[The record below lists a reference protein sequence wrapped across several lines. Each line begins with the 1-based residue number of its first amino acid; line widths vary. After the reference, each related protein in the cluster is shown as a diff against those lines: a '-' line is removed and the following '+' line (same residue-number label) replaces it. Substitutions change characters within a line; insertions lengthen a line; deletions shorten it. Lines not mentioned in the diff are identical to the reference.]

1 MPEGNEMLLD
11 LISQNIKIERPNL
24 SEERLKS
31 LTLEIKDMFESLNGG
46 VMQLEDATQNIV
58 SFCLNLLNKT
68 KDLVKNN
75 EILISSYDLLIEK
88 MDNVATSISNKIRD
102 SDVLFRQ
109 NLEIKSIVDRNL
121 DYISKLPDNLIKS
134 MENVFE
140 RSNTLANNSVPQ
152 NIIKIVDKIINSFKL
167 FENFMRNPFK
177 IVKDYVFT
185 VKNKEQD
192 FLIPKKENIFDRRN
206 EDQNI
211 LIPKKEN
218 IFDRRNEDQNILIS
232 KKENI
237 FDRRNEDQN
246 ILIPKKENIF
256 NEKNE
261 RLNILNTKKDSDVN
275 KNPIISV
282 INNKIDNKLINER
295 TLAGITNIPLNEQIV
310 LNKTA
315 PGVATKWLAKRLEKG
330 GLVSD
335 RDERGGFISNI
346 KDKLLEGMGLAGGMS
361 AASLLPKI
369 LPKLLTTLLNPWVL
383 GGIAAAL
390 GGMLLWKFRKP
401 VTEFLG
407 GVKDATGKLVEN
419 VKIGVSTKFE
429 EVKDLFISGWESS
442 IESLKTGW
450 GWIIDKWNSVQN
462 IWSNTV
468 DSVKSFWSNIA
479 ESASN
484 TYDKTILPLLKNIDN
499 LFSGV
504 FSAGIEEIKKL
515 KPYLDSFTGWMGSF
529 KESIV
534 DFTVSSGNKFLN
546 WIKDLKDSVAPKD
559 LKPGGILGSSIGR
572 DTSEFTKESDV
583 GYKENGINVSSDLE
597 SILRRSNIDITKP
610 TLSRVINEEVALQVT
625 YDMLKKAEA
634 GGQYSAVRRNDSGAV
649 SLGVLQWN
657 ANRAR
662 DYLKNLYKVDP
673 KLFKA
678 TMGSQVLSDL
688 KNKDWSNRTFSIE
701 ESRNFAKL
709 LEDPKMRAETDRLAL
724 QDISKYFK
732 QARELGI
739 EGQREL
745 SLAASMIN
753 QYGYAG
759 FKNLLENK
767 LQTTDFD
774 KMVQIIKEDKNFP
787 YRTRRL
793 EEIDQLN
800 NIYKDIKILKED
812 MSRNINIPETL
823 NSYQQSINSL
833 VVNEIKTGLQNV
845 SENFVKSINDLK
857 TEIKETKNKDDNRG
871 MVEASLRQIDRS
883 YIGNIPKYIM
893 EMMFG
898 LNIGGEDKK
907 LGGIF

>member
-88 MDNVATSISNKIRD
+88 MDNVATNISNKIRD

-192 FLIPKKENIFDRRN
+192 F
-206 EDQNI
+206 
-211 LIPKKEN
+211 
-218 IFDRRNEDQNILIS
+218 
-232 KKENI
+232 
-237 FDRRNEDQN
+237 
-246 ILIPKKENIF
+246 LIPKKENIF

-369 LPKLLTTLLNPWVL
+369 LPKLLSTLLNPWVL
-383 GGIAAAL
+383 GAVAATL
-390 GGMLLWKFRKP
+390 GGILLWKFRKP
-401 VTEFLG
+401 IGEFLG
-407 GVKDATGKLVEN
+407 NVKDSTVKLIGNIKDN
-419 VKIGVSTKFE
+419 VSAKFE
-429 EVKDLFISGWESS
+429 DVKNLFISGWENSV
-442 IESLKTGW
+442 ETLKAGW
-450 GWIIDKWNSVQN
+450 SWITDKWNSVQN
-462 IWSNTV
+462 IWSNAV
-468 DSVKSFWSNIA
+468 NSVKIFWGNIA
-479 ESASN
+479 ASASN

-499 LFSGV
+499 LFGGI
-504 FSAGIEEIKKL
+504 FSDWIGSIRSL
-515 KPYLDSFTGWMGSF
+515 KPHLDNLTNWVIGFRDN
-529 KESIV
+529 IV
-534 DFTVSSGNKFLN
+534 DFTISSGKKFLE
-546 WIKDLKDSVAPKD
+546 WIKDLKDSVMPKS
-559 LKPGGILGSSIGR
+559 LEPGGILGAPVGR
-572 DTSEFTKESDV
+572 EANEYKENNV
-583 GYKENGINVSSDLE
+583 GYKENGIRINSDLE
-597 SILRRSNIDITKP
+597 SILRHSNIDKSKFALNKVVGEEAAVQITYN
-610 TLSRVINEEVALQVT
+610 I
-625 YDMLKKAEA
+625 LKNTEA
-634 GGQYSAVRRNDSGAV
+634 GGRYGAVNRNDSGAV

-662 DYLKNLYKVDP
+662 DYLKNLYKIDP
-673 KLFKA
+673 KLFKDI
-678 TMGSQVLSDL
+678 MGSQILLDL
-688 KNKDWSNRTFSIE
+688 NNRDWSNRTFSIE
-701 ESRNFAKL
+701 ESRRFTKL
-709 LEDPKMRAETDRLAL
+709 LEDPRMRTETDRLAL
-724 QDISKYFK
+724 QDITKYFR

-753 QYGYAG
+753 QYGYTG

-774 KMVQIIKEDKNFP
+774 KIAQIIKEDKNFP